1 MAKFTGHIRCES
13 TVTFEATDE
22 EHAEEILEGLTVSL
36 GDRRVVWG
44 DDGEWDVGLIY

>member
-1 MAKFTGHIRCES
+1 MAKFTGHIRFES

-22 EHAEEILEGLTVSL
+22 EQADEILEGLTVSL
-36 GDRRVVWG
+36 GDPRVTWG